1 MGMAN
6 AAWVLYHHRIEA
18 QHELRV
24 VVSNLFENA
33 KFPFPRFCGWHQIG
47 HLKIPRWTP

>member
-24 VVSNLFENA
+24 VVSNF
-33 KFPFPRFCGWHQIG
+33 F
-47 HLKIPRWTP
+47 